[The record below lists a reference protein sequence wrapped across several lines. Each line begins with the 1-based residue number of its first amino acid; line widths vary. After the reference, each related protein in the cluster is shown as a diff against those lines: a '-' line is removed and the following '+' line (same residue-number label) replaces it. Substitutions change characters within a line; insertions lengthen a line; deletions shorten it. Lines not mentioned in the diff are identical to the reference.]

1 MYRRSMSGKL
11 KKVVMF
17 MRLSIIIVAAIYLDL
32 LKIQSDL
39 KKILRSGFFA
49 KVEIRTFFSVEIFFC
64 RIFSFF
70 LWRVL
75 STLTKY

>member
-32 LKIQSDL
+32 LKIQSDF
-39 KKILRSGFFA
+39 KKNSTERIFCESGNWD
-49 KVEIRTFFSVEIFFC
+49 IFFS
-64 RIFSFF
+64 RNF
-70 LWRVL
+70 LP
-75 STLTKY
+75 

>member
-32 LKIQSDL
+32 LKIQSDF
-39 KKILRSGFFA
+39 KKNST
-49 KVEIRTFFSVEIFFC
+49 E
-64 RIFSFF
+64 RIFCESGN
-70 LWRVL
+70 
-75 STLTKY
+75 

>member
-32 LKIQSDL
+32 LKIQSDF
-39 KKILRSGFFA
+39 KKKFYGADFLRKWKLGHFFQ
-49 KVEIRTFFSVEIFFC
+49 
-64 RIFSFF
+64 
-70 LWRVL
+70 
-75 STLTKY
+75 